1 MSVGTARPTLRE
13 IDQDVLRR
21 SDIITV
27 DTRHRVFTEA
37 GDCVVAKSWLE
48 PERAI
53 ELAELVYGK
62 ASGRTTDQQIT
73 LFKSVGSGVQDIA
86 LAVKIYQNAR
96 AKGLGEKL
104 TAFRLLPTSRR
115 RTFDTEKSPDLFENR
130 IRRDDSAQMLT
141 GLHAFA
147 IVVANLFNLSRRS
160 RLRTGPS

>member
-1 MSVGTARPTLRE
+1 MNIVGVPNAEAAIEGADIVAAAVASSVPAVMGRWLSPGMHVNSVGTARPTLHE

-27 DTRHRVFTEA
+27 DTRHWVFTEA

-73 LFKSVGSGVQDIA
+73 LFKSVGSAVQDIA

-104 TAFRLLPTSRR
+104 NGFPIIAN
-115 RTFDTEKSPDLFENR
+115 KSPPN
-130 IRRDDSAQMLT
+130 IR
-141 GLHAFA
+141 H
-147 IVVANLFNLSRRS
+147 
-160 RLRTGPS
+160 